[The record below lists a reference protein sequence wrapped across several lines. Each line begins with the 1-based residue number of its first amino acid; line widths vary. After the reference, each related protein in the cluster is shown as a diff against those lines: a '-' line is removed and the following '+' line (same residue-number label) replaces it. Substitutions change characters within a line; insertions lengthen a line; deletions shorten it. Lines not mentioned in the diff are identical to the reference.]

1 MKELIIPFYFQGKI
15 DTQGDYN
22 DILKSEVDIASI
34 LNKNDEENHV
44 EDYIESDGAIKMTKK
59 SSSSALGKMMN
70 STASLN
76 SEKSQ
81 SKENQT
87 NPEEEKELLKELE
100 ASSRGKVKGSLF
112 VNYFKSAKRPC
123 TMVFLLASFLLTQIL
138 ASVADIWIS
147 YW

>member
-1 MKELIIPFYFQGKI
+1 M
-15 DTQGDYN
+15 
-22 DILKSEVDIASI
+22 
-34 LNKNDEENHV
+34 NKNEEENHV
-44 EDYIESDGAIKMTKK
+44 EDYIESDGAAKMTRK

-100 ASSRGKVKGSLF
+100 ASSKGKVKGSLF

-123 TMVFLLASFLLTQIL
+123 TMIFLLASFLLTQIL

>member
-1 MKELIIPFYFQGKI
+1 MKVLIIPFYFQGKI

-22 DILKSEVDIASI
+22 DILKSGVDIASI
-34 LNKNDEENHV
+34 LNKNEEENHV
-44 EDYIESDGAIKMTKK
+44 EDDGGIKMTKK

-100 ASSRGKVKGSLF
+100 ASSKGKVKGSLF

-123 TMVFLLASFLLTQIL
+123 TMIFLLASFLLTQIL